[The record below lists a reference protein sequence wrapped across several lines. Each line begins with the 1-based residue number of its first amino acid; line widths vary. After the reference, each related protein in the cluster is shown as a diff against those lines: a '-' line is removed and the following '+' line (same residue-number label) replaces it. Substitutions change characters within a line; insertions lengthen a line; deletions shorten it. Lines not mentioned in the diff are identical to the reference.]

1 MKGAMA
7 TPSTDTIVHPTRQ
20 ELELGAV
27 LHALSDPVR
36 LRIVAELARDD
47 GEYTCGSFAL
57 PVTKSTCTH
66 HFKVLRES
74 GLIQQRP
81 QGTTRLNRLRREDV
95 EARFPG
101 LLATILLAAER
112 AGADAAAEAAG
123 AAGAAQKAGAGP
135 ATTEHKLREAAAARV
150 VA

>member
-1 MKGAMA
+1 MNTTMSIQA
-7 TPSTDTIVHPTRQ
+7 TEPIAHPALP

-36 LRIVAELARDD
+36 LMIVGELAKSD

-66 HFKVLRES
+66 HFKVLREA

-81 QGTTRLNRLRREDV
+81 QGTTRLNRLRRADL

-101 LLATILLAAER
+101 LLATILQAAE
-112 AGADAAAEAAG
+112 AAEAAEAAQAAEAAEAAEAAG
-123 AAGAAQKAGAGP
+123 AGRRGADGTGLGAAAQ
-135 ATTEHKLREAAAARV
+135 RQ